1 MILTLAVLFVGMIV
15 LLAFYLNS
23 VLDRRAERRLKRE
36 SEKRRESS

>member
-1 MILTLAVLFVGMIV
+1 MLLLVVIFVGIII

-36 SEKRRESS
+36 LEDSGEQP